1 MWNLNKQERL
11 LAWQSF
17 RKSLD
22 SMSLDDCVKTVN
34 KHWWTAPISTQFFS
48 QTLPE
53 QWPDP
58 WQLIVDNFYDD
69 IARALGMLYTIY
81 YSKHDC
87 DAQLVCGMYEGNEY
101 NLVLINGG
109 KYTLNWDT
117 ACHVNTPL
125 HKKLTNVKCFA
136 AEQLV
141 ERYNNESNNTSNKTQ
156 RQQRVN

>member
-17 RKSLD
+17 RNSLD
-22 SMSLDDCVKTVN
+22 SMEFEDCIKTVN
-34 KHWWTAPISTQFFS
+34 EHWWSAPISSQFFC
-48 QTLPE
+48 QTLPN
-53 QWPDP
+53 QWPNP

-81 YSKHDC
+81 YSKHNC
-87 DAQLVCGMYEGNEY
+87 DVQLVCGKYQENEY
-101 NLVLINGG
+101 NLVSIDGG
-109 KYTLNWDT
+109 KYTLNWDVT
-117 ACHVNTPL
+117 YHVNTPL
-125 HKKLTNVKCFA
+125 HQKLINVKHFA

-141 ERYNNESNNTSNKTQ
+141 ERYNNESNKTSNKAQ